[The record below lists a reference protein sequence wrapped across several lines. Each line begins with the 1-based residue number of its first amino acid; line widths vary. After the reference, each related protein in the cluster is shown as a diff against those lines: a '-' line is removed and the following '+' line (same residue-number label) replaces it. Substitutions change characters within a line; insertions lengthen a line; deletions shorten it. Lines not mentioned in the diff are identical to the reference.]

1 MMTLAEIAIGL
12 VVSVVAME
20 IAIGTWMCIR
30 IAKQLREDHPCN
42 CSGEGAMSDEDDD
55 VCPVC
60 HGREFARR
68 QPGML
73 RTNHFEV

>member
-12 VVSVVAME
+12 VVLVVAME

-42 CSGEGAMSDEDDD
+42 C
-55 VCPVC
+55 
-60 HGREFARR
+60 
-68 QPGML
+68 
-73 RTNHFEV
+73 